1 MSRPQPGQSP
11 DRLPEKPLPRWFP
24 AALPVSVL
32 VAVLWGPV
40 YAAVLCGVAAVA
52 VAYATT
58 RKPALWHLA
67 AGTGLCATGVL
78 AQAFAYYLILR
89 DGSLGPHGSA
99 AVLFLLGL
107 QFFLH
112 GRKVRRAAQLTL
124 SALRRH
130 REENGLLRAA
140 EPLGER
146 RPGARRVPFA
156 MTGVFGAVVSGLG
169 SLFLCFAL
177 LALRDLLT
185 TGGNPW
191 WASLVVAALLA
202 QTVLFVGLGN
212 TILRTAVQYY
222 DTVVSSTDD
231 LAGRQYVLYLRS
243 FGDDHRLSRPHRIP
257 LAGAWL
263 AAAVSLGQGEEERI
277 ADALSWAGTLVGVGA
292 PGERVPRAGARRMY
306 LPPDDWQT
314 PVSTMMRG
322 ATLVVIVLGKG
333 RGTLWEIREAMRIL
347 PPERLLLLVP
357 MKEKAYDEFRQLAGD
372 LAPGVLPAYRRS
384 RALSSRV
391 RGIIHFEPDWTAR
404 YVALRRPSPLEDQLV
419 GSLDRAMWPAMVR
432 LTELE
437 LERRADGR
445 HGEA

>member
-58 RKPALWHLA
+58 RKPELWHLA
-67 AGTGLCATGVL
+67 AGTGLCAAGVL

-156 MTGVFGAVVSGLG
+156 MTSVFGAVVSGLG
-169 SLFLCFAL
+169 SLFLCFTL

-185 TGGNPW
+185 TGDNPW
-191 WASLVVAALLA
+191 WASLVVAALCA
-202 QTVLFVGLGN
+202 QAVLFIGLGN
-212 TILRTAVQYY
+212 TILRTGVQHY
-222 DTVVSSTDD
+222 DTVVSSPDD

-243 FGDDHRLSRPHRIP
+243 FRDDHRLSRPHRIP

-277 ADALSWAGTLVGVGA
+277 ADALSWAGPLVGVGA

-306 LPPDDWQT
+306 LPPDDWHR

-322 ATLVVIVLGKG
+322 AALVVIVLGKG
-333 RGTLWEIREAMRIL
+333 PGTLWEIREAMRIL

-357 MKEKAYDEFRQLAGD
+357 MKEKAYDEFRELAGD

-404 YVALRRPSPLEDQLV
+404 FVALRRPPPLEDPLV

-445 HGEA
+445 RGEA

>member
-191 WASLVVAALLA
+191 WASLVVAALFA

-222 DTVVSSTDD
+222 DTVVSSPDD

-347 PPERLLLLVP
+347 PPERLLLVP

-404 YVALRRPSPLEDQLV
+404 FVALRRPSPLEDQLV

-437 LERRADGR
+437 RRADGR

>member
-191 WASLVVAALLA
+191 WASLVVAALFA

-222 DTVVSSTDD
+222 DTVVSSPDD

-404 YVALRRPSPLEDQLV
+404 FVALRRPSPLEDQLV

-437 LERRADGR
+437 RRADGR

>member
-58 RKPALWHLA
+58 RKPELWHLA
-67 AGTGLCATGVL
+67 AGTGLCAAGVL

-156 MTGVFGAVVSGLG
+156 MTSVFGAVVSGLG
-169 SLFLCFAL
+169 SLFLCFTL

-185 TGGNPW
+185 TGDNPW
-191 WASLVVAALLA
+191 WASLVVAALCA
-202 QTVLFVGLGN
+202 QAVLFIGLGN
-212 TILRTAVQYY
+212 TILRTGVQYY
-222 DTVVSSTDD
+222 DTVVSSPDD

-243 FGDDHRLSRPHRIP
+243 FRDDHRLSRPHRVP

-277 ADALSWAGTLVGVGA
+277 ADALSWVGPLVGVGA

-306 LPPDDWQT
+306 LPPDDWHR

-322 ATLVVIVLGKG
+322 AALVVIVLGKG
-333 RGTLWEIREAMRIL
+333 PGTLWEIREAMRIL

-357 MKEKAYDEFRQLAGD
+357 MKEKAYDEFRELAGD

-404 YVALRRPSPLEDQLV
+404 FVALRRPPPLEDPLV

-445 HGEA
+445 RGEA

>member
-1 MSRPQPGQSP
+1 
-11 DRLPEKPLPRWFP
+11 LPRWFP

-67 AGTGLCATGVL
+67 AGTGLCAAGVL

-124 SALRRH
+124 SVLRRH

-140 EPLGER
+140 EPLGAR

-185 TGGNPW
+185 AGGSPW
-191 WASLVVAALLA
+191 WASLVVAALFA

-222 DTVVSSTDD
+222 DTVVSSPDD

-257 LAGAWL
+257 LAGAWP

-322 ATLVVIVLGKG
+322 ATLVVVVLGKG

-357 MKEKAYDEFRQLAGD
+357 MKEKAYDEFRELAGD

-404 YVALRRPSPLEDQLV
+404 FVALRRPSPLEDQLV

-437 LERRADGR
+437 RRADGR

>member
-58 RKPALWHLA
+58 RKPELWHLA
-67 AGTGLCATGVL
+67 AGTGLCAAGVL

-156 MTGVFGAVVSGLG
+156 MTSVFGAVVSGLG
-169 SLFLCFAL
+169 SLFLCFTL

-185 TGGNPW
+185 TGDNPW
-191 WASLVVAALLA
+191 WASLVVAALCA
-202 QTVLFVGLGN
+202 QAVLFIGLGN
-212 TILRTAVQYY
+212 TILRTGVQYY
-222 DTVVSSTDD
+222 DTVVSSPDD

-243 FGDDHRLSRPHRIP
+243 FRDDHRLSRPHRIP

-277 ADALSWAGTLVGVGA
+277 ADALSWVGPLVGVGA

-306 LPPDDWQT
+306 LPPDDWHR

-322 ATLVVIVLGKG
+322 AALVVIVLGKG
-333 RGTLWEIREAMRIL
+333 PGTLWEIREAMRIL

-357 MKEKAYDEFRQLAGD
+357 MKEKAYDEFRELAGD

-404 YVALRRPSPLEDQLV
+404 FVALRRPPPLEDPLV

-445 HGEA
+445 RGEA

>member
-11 DRLPEKPLPRWFP
+11 DRLPEPPLPRWLP
-24 AALPVSVL
+24 AVFPVSLL

-40 YAAVLCGVAAVA
+40 HAAVLCGVAFVA
-52 VAYATT
+52 VGYATT

-78 AQAFAYYLILR
+78 AQAFAYYLMLR

-124 SALRRH
+124 SGLRRH
-130 REENGLLRAA
+130 REENGLLEPA
-140 EPLGER
+140 EPLGGP
-146 RPGARRVPFA
+146 RPGSRWIPFT
-156 MTGVFGAVVSGLG
+156 MTGIFGAVVSGLG
-169 SLFLCFAL
+169 SLFLCFTL

-185 TGGNPW
+185 TDDNPW
-191 WASLVVAALLA
+191 WAPLVVVGLFV
-202 QTVLFVGLGN
+202 QTVLFIGLGN
-212 TILRTAVQYY
+212 TILRTSVQYY
-222 DTVVSSTDD
+222 DTVVSSPDD
-231 LAGRQYVLYLRS
+231 LAGRRYVLYLRS
-243 FGDDHRLSRPHRIP
+243 FRDDQRLSRPHRIP

-263 AAAVSLGQGEEERI
+263 GAAVGIGQGEEERI
-277 ADALSWAGTLVGVGA
+277 ADALSWAGILVGVGA

-322 ATLVVIVLGKG
+322 AALVVIVLGKG
-333 RGTLWEIREAMRIL
+333 RGTLWEIREAMRTL

-357 MKEKAYDEFRQLAGD
+357 MREKAYDEFRALAGD
-372 LAPGVLPAYRRS
+372 LTPGVLPAYKRG

-391 RGIIHFEPDWTAR
+391 RGIIHFEPDWTAQF
-404 YVALRRPSPLEDQLV
+404 VALRRPSPLEDQLV

>member
-1 MSRPQPGQSP
+1 M
-11 DRLPEKPLPRWFP
+11 PRWFP

-58 RKPALWHLA
+58 RKPELWHLA
-67 AGTGLCATGVL
+67 AGTGLCAAGVL

-124 SALRRH
+124 SVLRRH

-140 EPLGER
+140 EPLGAR

-185 TGGNPW
+185 AGGSPW
-191 WASLVVAALLA
+191 WASLVVAALFA

-222 DTVVSSTDD
+222 DTVVSSPDD

-257 LAGAWL
+257 LAGAWP

-322 ATLVVIVLGKG
+322 ATLVVVVLGKG

-357 MKEKAYDEFRQLAGD
+357 MKEKAYDEFRELAGD

-404 YVALRRPSPLEDQLV
+404 FVALRRPSPLEDQLV

-437 LERRADGR
+437 RRADGR